1 MQSHIEKMENTNQHR
16 ITNFW
21 FGFSMGITLSVL
33 ASFFLGTKK
42 GRVYLKKII
51 DIAENIDDYIA
62 DFSDKL
68 DNDVLPEESSEA
80 SSTLHNVIEKIKS
93 ISKNTS

>member
-1 MQSHIEKMENTNQHR
+1 MQSLIEKMENTNQHR

-21 FGFSMGITLSVL
+21 FGFSMGITLSVV

-42 GRVYLKKII
+42 GRVYLKKFI

-62 DFSDKL
+62 DFSKEL
-68 DNDVLPEESSEA
+68 ESNVLPEESSEV
-80 SSTLHNVIEKIKS
+80 SNTLHNVIEKVKS
-93 ISKNTS
+93 LAKNTS